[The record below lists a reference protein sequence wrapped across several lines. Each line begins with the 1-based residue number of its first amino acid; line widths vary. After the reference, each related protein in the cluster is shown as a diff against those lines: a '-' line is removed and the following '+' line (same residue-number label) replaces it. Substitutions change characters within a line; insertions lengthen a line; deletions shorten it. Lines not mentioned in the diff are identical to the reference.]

1 MRRVSVEK
9 AKVGMELA
17 KPVMDRYGK
26 MLLPANV
33 ELQQKHIGFLWEK
46 EVWELF
52 IEDERVSDLTIK
64 PLVRPETQKDATEA
78 MRRLLSIRRNP
89 TEKKNSGDPEIYA
102 ARLEAERF
110 AHAILQAVLQVPL
123 GEPDLTGC
131 ISVAD
136 YEFFLPVQITALA
149 ILLAK
154 EAGFDA
160 NELANVSRAAMLQ
173 NIGYIWVPPQIW
185 KEKDSLSE
193 ADRKEFEKHPLHGY
207 ELLSQIQRV
216 PPPVVQAVL
225 QHHERWDGSGY
236 PTGAKGWDISPIAQI
251 IGMAET
257 YYELVSYRPNRRPYT
272 SMDAFESVMAAAGE
286 LFDPELVQVFARRV
300 PVYPSGVM
308 VRLNTKE
315 CGIITNVNIGHI
327 GRPVVRICYDVEGNE
342 VYPPYDIDLS
352 KPEHQ
357 FKLITEIL
365 DL

>member
-17 KPVMDRYGK
+17 KPVIDRHGK

-52 IEDERVSDLTIK
+52 IEDSRVSDLVIQ
-64 PLVRPETQKDATEA
+64 PLVRPEIHKDATEA
-78 MRRLLSIRRNP
+78 MRKLLSIQRKPDQKNP
-89 TEKKNSGDPEIYA
+89 GDAEIYA
-102 ARLEAERF
+102 ARLEVERF
-110 AHAILQAVLQVPL
+110 GHAILQAVLQVPL

-131 ISVAD
+131 ISIAD

-160 NELANVSRAAMLQ
+160 NELANVSRAAMLE
-173 NIGYIWVPPQIW
+173 NIGYIWIRPEVW

-193 ADRKEFEKHPLHGY
+193 ADRKEFEKHPIYGY
-207 ELLSQIQRV
+207 ELLSRIERI
-216 PPPVVQAVL
+216 PKPVVQAIL

-257 YYELVSYRPNRRPYT
+257 YYELVSYRPKHRPY
-272 SMDAFESVMAAAGE
+272 SPMDAFESIMASAGE

-308 VRLNTKE
+308 VRLNTRE
-315 CGIITNVNIGHI
+315 SGIITNANIGHI
-327 GRPVVRICYDVEGNE
+327 GRPVVRVCYDVEGKE

>member
-9 AKVGMELA
+9 AKPGMELA
-17 KPVMDRYGK
+17 KPLMDKHGK

-33 ELQQKHIGFLWEK
+33 ELEQKHIEFLWEK
-46 EVWELF
+46 EVWELL
-52 IEDERVSDLTIK
+52 IEDSRVSDLTIK
-64 PLVRPETQKDATEA
+64 PLIRMETQKEAVEA
-78 MRRLLSIRRNP
+78 MRRLLNLRRDGSG
-89 TEKKNSGDPEIYA
+89 KKNGNDPDIYA
-102 ARLEAERF
+102 ARLDVERLS
-110 AHAILQAVLQVPL
+110 HAILQAILQFPL

-154 EAGFDA
+154 ELGFD
-160 NELANVSRAAMLQ
+160 NVELANVSRAAMLQ
-173 NIGYIWVPPQIW
+173 NIGYIWIPPEIW
-185 KEKDSLSE
+185 KHKDSLSGN
-193 ADRKEFEKHPLHGY
+193 DRKEFEKHPLYAH
-207 ELLSQIQRV
+207 EALTQLQRV
-216 PPPVVQAVL
+216 PQAITQAVL

-236 PTGAKGWDISPIAQI
+236 PTGAKGWDISPIAQL

-257 YYELVSYRPNRRPYT
+257 YYEFVSVRPNRRPFS
-272 SMDAFESVMAAAGE
+272 SMDAFENVMASAGE

-308 VRLNTKE
+308 VKLNTRE
-315 CGIITNVNIGHI
+315 CGIITNVNVGHV
-327 GRPVVRICYDVEGNE
+327 GRPVVRVCYDVEGNE
-342 VYPPYDIDLS
+342 VYPAYDIDLS
-352 KPEHQ
+352 TSEHQ